1 MPGIAEQQRKRSEM
15 LKRDQRR
22 MESIRQRNEF
32 DRIRQE
38 ERMRR
43 TAREAMRR
51 RNAQPVRGSISAGER
66 QLMEEMLRQSPPLI
80 RGMNSETRIDMLKP
94 PKFRK

>member
-1 MPGIAEQQRKRSEM
+1 MPGIAEQQRKRLEM

-22 MESIRQRNEF
+22 TESIRQRNEF
-32 DRIRQE
+32 VRARQE
-38 ERMRR
+38 ERRRR
-43 TAREAMRR
+43 TERQARQM
-51 RNAQPVRGSISAGER
+51 RNAQPLRGSISAGER

-80 RGMNSETRIDMLKP
+80 RGMNSQTRIDMLKP

>member
-1 MPGIAEQQRKRSEM
+1 MPGIAEQQRQRLEM

-22 MESIRQRNEF
+22 REIVQQRNEF
-32 DRIRQE
+32 DRIKQE
-38 ERMRR
+38 ER
-43 TAREAMRR
+43 RR
-51 RNAQPVRGSISAGER
+51 RVERQSRQMRNARPIGGER